1 MTVHYVSNNPKNH
14 HWVILAKSSSDEY
27 IGKLCAI
34 TSFVRF
40 VSSVTSTTWEK
51 EWIFPLICVVLV
63 QWKNFYFPAIYQSHL
78 CPLLHLKPHASGQQS
93 HVFTPASL
101 EDLFWPPK
109 RGQLSRKKRLKVAN
123 VLML

>member
-51 EWIFPLICVVLV
+51 SG
-63 QWKNFYFPAIYQSHL
+63 YFHL
-78 CPLLHLKPHASGQQS
+78 FVWFQFNGKISTFRQYISPTFAPFSI
-93 HVFTPASL
+93 
-101 EDLFWPPK
+101 
-109 RGQLSRKKRLKVAN
+109 
-123 VLML
+123 

>member
-51 EWIFPLICVVLV
+51 EWIFPLVCVVLV
-63 QWKNFYFPAIYQSHL
+63 QWKISAFRQYISPTFAPFSI
-78 CPLLHLKPHASGQQS
+78 
-93 HVFTPASL
+93 
-101 EDLFWPPK
+101 
-109 RGQLSRKKRLKVAN
+109 
-123 VLML
+123 